1 MTGSR
6 LGERAANRGGLTF
19 RGAPASGAGSM
30 LWSALNQLEPSMPMW
45 LIIQLVSIA
54 AMPAA
59 YDMARDRG
67 GSTTAWLNVAL
78 IIGPLALIALFLLGK
93 RNSEAIRTAP

>member
-1 MTGSR
+1 M
-6 LGERAANRGGLTF
+6 
-19 RGAPASGAGSM
+19 
-30 LWSALNQLEPSMPMW
+30 EPSMSMW

-67 GSTTAWLNVAL
+67 RSTNFWLNTAL
-78 IIGPLALIALFLLGK
+78 IVGPLALLALLVLGK
-93 RNSEAIRTAP
+93 RNREAVRTVP